1 MAQMNH
7 EQREKS
13 AARTRPVNL
22 IGRYLS
28 ADNVVL
34 DLDVNDKYQALSE
47 IALLVGRRFEI
58 DHRPVE
64 RALWRREQTGTTG
77 IGYGVAIPH
86 ARIPGIS
93 NPIILFARTRRPIKF
108 GAPDHKPVANL
119 FVILV
124 SNYATE
130 EHLRIL
136 ACVSSMFSSA
146 EFRERLAAAVRPQ
159 EVHEL
164 FNGWPVD

>member
-1 MAQMNH
+1 MDSTKIVMKTPAT
-7 EQREKS
+7 K
-13 AARTRPVNL
+13 L

-28 ADNVVL
+28 KDDVVL
-34 DLDVNDKYQALSE
+34 DLDVNEKYKALAE
-47 IALLVGRRFEI
+47 IALLAERRFGI
-58 DHRPVE
+58 DHGPVE
-64 RALWRREQTGTTG
+64 RALWRREQTGSTG
-77 IGYGVAIPH
+77 VGHGFAIPH

-93 NPIILFARTRRPIKF
+93 NPIVMFARTRRPIKF

-136 ACVSSMFSSA
+136 ACVSSMFSRA
-146 EFRERLAAAVRPQ
+146 EFRERLAAAASPQ
-159 EVHEL
+159 EVYEL